1 MGTDRI
7 PTMVDVARL
16 AGVGLKTVSRYVN
29 GEQNINPE
37 LATRIAKAISDLGYR
52 RNLAAASIRPG
63 WTSKVLGV
71 VVSDLGNPFFFTFA
85 RMIETA
91 ARKRGYLVIIAS
103 SEDSGDLQDQI
114 IDRLLGQRVDGLV
127 IVPARA
133 GRLVLSELRPPV
145 PPTAV
150 LDRPI
155 DSDEVDT
162 ILADNYG
169 GAFEATNV
177 LLRNRPG
184 RIGFLGD
191 HLTMFTM
198 RERHRGFVDAV
209 AAASETGAPV
219 PQMEIAVG
227 GHALEDSAA
236 WATELLERHKV
247 NAIFAANN
255 RAAMGAIVAF
265 RKLGR
270 RVPLI
275 GFDDFEA
282 APLLMPAVSV
292 VTQDESQMAS
302 IAVDRVV
309 DRLEGK
315 ELPHENVTVVPTELI
330 LRGSELP

>member
-16 AGVGLKTVSRYVN
+16 AGVGLKTVSRYAN

-103 SEDSGDLQDQI
+103 SEDSGDLQDRI

-127 IVPARA
+127 IVPAQV

-162 ILADNYG
+162 ILAD
-169 GAFEATNV
+169 
-177 LLRNRPG
+177 
-184 RIGFLGD
+184 
-191 HLTMFTM
+191 
-198 RERHRGFVDAV
+198 
-209 AAASETGAPV
+209 
-219 PQMEIAVG
+219 
-227 GHALEDSAA
+227 
-236 WATELLERHKV
+236 
-247 NAIFAANN
+247 
-255 RAAMGAIVAF
+255 
-265 RKLGR
+265 
-270 RVPLI
+270 
-275 GFDDFEA
+275 
-282 APLLMPAVSV
+282 
-292 VTQDESQMAS
+292 
-302 IAVDRVV
+302 
-309 DRLEGK
+309 
-315 ELPHENVTVVPTELI
+315 
-330 LRGSELP
+330 

>member
-1 MGTDRI
+1 
-7 PTMVDVARL
+7 
-16 AGVGLKTVSRYVN
+16 
-29 GEQNINPE
+29 
-37 LATRIAKAISDLGYR
+37 
-52 RNLAAASIRPG
+52 
-63 WTSKVLGV
+63 
-71 VVSDLGNPFFFTFA
+71 
-85 RMIETA
+85 
-91 ARKRGYLVIIAS
+91 
-103 SEDSGDLQDQI
+103 
-114 IDRLLGQRVDGLV
+114 
-127 IVPARA
+127 
-133 GRLVLSELRPPV
+133 
-145 PPTAV
+145 
-150 LDRPI
+150 
-155 DSDEVDT
+155 
-162 ILADNYG
+162 
-169 GAFEATNV
+169 
-177 LLRNRPG
+177 
-184 RIGFLGD
+184 
-191 HLTMFTM
+191 MFTM

-315 ELPHENVTVVPTELI
+315 ELPHETVTVPTELT